1 MQLFEALDHSP
12 VSRGPSSASNS
23 VIERRNS
30 IATSSLVTARRR
42 GAAAYT
48 LPAGIAQGRTSLTA
62 DTGEEG
68 RRVKVGTQGTV
79 LHQLHCLLQD
89 FVGRGVSYVVYWK
102 CSEEFGSELF
112 RVCLTIYQE
121 DLLQVRGLSYMLWML
136 DCYPALANM
145 VTMMQLHQ
153 QVA

>member
-1 MQLFEALDHSP
+1 MKFCF
-12 VSRGPSSASNS
+12 VSLLLLS
-23 VIERRNS
+23 
-30 IATSSLVTARRR
+30 
-42 GAAAYT
+42 
-48 LPAGIAQGRTSLTA
+48 
-62 DTGEEG
+62 
-68 RRVKVGTQGTV
+68 TV

-89 FVGRGVSYVVYWK
+89 SVGRGVSYVVYWK

-153 QVA
+153 QVRSPETHNLTLEHTGFTF

>member
-1 MQLFEALDHSP
+1 M
-12 VSRGPSSASNS
+12 SRGPSSASNS

-68 RRVKVGTQGTV
+68 RRVKVGTPSTV

-89 FVGRGVSYVVYWK
+89 SVGRGVSYVVYWK